1 MPRKKAAKPASKP
14 YAYPLAIRGANHGF
28 YSLHVWESKE
38 GGEQYKLDW
47 FERERSVIRVFRMTN
62 AGTYW
67 FNNWDNSQGG
77 TPSTWEEIDVID
89 FGDTE
94 LRFMFTRM
102 EAYAVEKF
110 GVIDIRPL

>member
-1 MPRKKAAKPASKP
+1 MPRKKKVAESKP
-14 YAYPLAIRGANHGF
+14 YAYPLAIRGGNYG
-28 YSLHVWESKE
+28 YNSLHVWESKE

-47 FERERSVIRVFRMTN
+47 HERERSVIRVSRMTD

-89 FGDTE
+89 LEDTE
-94 LRFMFTRM
+94 LRLMFTVM
-102 EAYAVEKF
+102 EGYAAEKF
-110 GVIDIRPL
+110 GVVDVRP

>member
-1 MPRKKAAKPASKP
+1 MARKKKTTTSKP
-14 YAYPLAIRGANHGF
+14 YAYPLAFRGANHGF

-47 FERERSVIRVFRMTN
+47 FERERSVIRVSRMTD

-94 LRFMFTRM
+94 LRLMFTVM